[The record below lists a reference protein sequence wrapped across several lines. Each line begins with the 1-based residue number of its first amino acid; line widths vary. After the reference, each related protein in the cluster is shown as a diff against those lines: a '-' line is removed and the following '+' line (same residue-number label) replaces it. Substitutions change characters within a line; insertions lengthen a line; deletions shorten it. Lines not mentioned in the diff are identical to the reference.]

1 MINIKIDSRKVVP
14 GDTFVAIRGTN
25 LDGHKFIDDVIKKGA
40 TCVVVDHDVEV
51 PDSVK
56 KIITKDTNEWLTNTL
71 VNNYSDIINKMNLI
85 GITGTNGKTTTA
97 YLTYQ
102 LLNELG
108 EKTAYIGTIGCYIP
122 GEEVMELPNT
132 TPNILDLYE
141 LLLNCLSKGV
151 QTVAMETSSHGLSL
165 GRTKGLKFKTGLF
178 TNLTQDHLDYHK
190 TMENYLNSKML
201 LLNQLE
207 GTMLLNADDEASRKW
222 EERFDKTKTFGRNGD
237 IKLIDYRFQNT
248 NTIINIEY
256 LGKVYTIT
264 TNLLGEFNVYNYLGV
279 LGIALER
286 GYNIEDIIDKTQNVY
301 PPKGRCELIPYNG
314 GIIVVDYA
322 HTPDAVEKII
332 NTFKGYDIV
341 TVFGCGGDRDRTKR
355 PIMGSIASNL
365 SDTVIVTS
373 DNPRTEEPFKIIGDI
388 VAGID
393 KRNFIISVD
402 RKKAIE
408 LGVNASKPGTV
419 VLILGKGHEDYQIIG
434 REKHHFSD
442 QEIVENYIKE
452 KEAEKKEVKK
462 LERKKEDKLK

>member
-14 GDTFVAIRGTN
+14 GDTFVAIRGTSV
-25 LDGHKFIDDVIKKGA
+25 DGHKFIDDVIKKGA
-40 TCVVVDHDVEV
+40 SCVVVDHDVEV
-51 PDSVK
+51 PDGVK
-56 KIITKDTNEWLTNTL
+56 KIITKDTNEWLTSVLVEHYSELINT
-71 VNNYSDIINKMNLI
+71 MNLI

-122 GEEVMELPNT
+122 GEEAMELPNT

-151 QTVAMETSSHGLSL
+151 QTVAMETSSHGLAL
-165 GRTKGLKFKTGLF
+165 GRTKGLNFKTGLF

-207 GTMLLNADDEASRKW
+207 GTMLLNSDDEASHKW
-222 EERFDKTKTFGRNGD
+222 EERFDKTKTFGKNGD
-237 IKLIDYRFQNT
+237 IKLIDYRFQDT

-256 LGKVYTIT
+256 LGKAYTIT

-286 GYNIEDIIDKTQNVY
+286 GYKIEEIIEKTLDVY

-332 NTFKGYDIV
+332 NTFKGYNVV

-355 PIMGSIASNL
+355 PIMGSIASKL
-365 SDTVIVTS
+365 SDAVIVTS
-373 DNPRTEEPFKIIGDI
+373 DNPRTEEPFKIIDDI
-388 VAGID
+388 VAGIE

-434 REKHHFSD
+434 KEKRHFSD
-442 QEIVENYIKE
+442 QEVVENYIKE
-452 KEAEKKEVKK
+452 KEEIKK
-462 LERKKEDKLK
+462 LERKKEDK